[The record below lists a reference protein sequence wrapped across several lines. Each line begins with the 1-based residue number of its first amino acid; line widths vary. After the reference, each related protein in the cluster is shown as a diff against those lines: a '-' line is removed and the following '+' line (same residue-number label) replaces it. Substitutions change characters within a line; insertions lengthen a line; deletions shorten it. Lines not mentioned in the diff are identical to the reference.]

1 MKIYDTRQAAKAL
14 NTTIVAIRHAI
25 NRGKLEASKF
35 GKAYMITED
44 DLQEYAEYRK
54 KNGYDYDE

>member
-25 NRGKLEASKF
+25 NRGK
-35 GKAYMITED
+35 D

-54 KNGYDYDE
+54 KNGYDYEE